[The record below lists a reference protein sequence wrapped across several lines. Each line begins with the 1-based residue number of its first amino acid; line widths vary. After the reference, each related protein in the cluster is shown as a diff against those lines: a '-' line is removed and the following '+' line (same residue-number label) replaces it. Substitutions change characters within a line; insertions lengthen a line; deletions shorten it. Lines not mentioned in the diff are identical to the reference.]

1 MEQQLTQ
8 VQSVAW
14 RRAGRLCRRR
24 RRCRLARN
32 QLVRV
37 GHLVLIEGGSLIA
50 ALELL
55 ARLLLLLLLLLVHKV
70 VLLANEVLVHVC
82 ARYLFADASPASPL
96 TWVPSWR
103 QEDQRQRTTRGKTR
117 EAKSALSSLRS
128 LWLNLEPDSR
138 RKIPSSFLPQR
149 QLPSSQPSVSSQ

>member
-24 RRCRLARN
+24 RCRLARN
-32 QLVRV
+32 QLVCVR
-37 GHLVLIEGGSLIA
+37 HLVLIEGGSLIA

-55 ARLLLLLLLLLVHKV
+55 ARLLLLLLVHKV